1 MFPGIK
7 IPWQVFAC
15 AGLVLALWGYGKFK
29 YHQGAD
35 SVQVEWDASVERGKV
50 IVRDLKAN
58 QGKVTTKVETVT
70 IEKIKTIKE
79 KGDVIVKQ
87 VEVLVPDG
95 TCDLPGGF
103 RLLHDAAAANT
114 IPDSTKADDAERVPA
129 QTAATTIAENYTTC
143 NAAIADLEGLRRWVR
158 EQEQLYL
165 DQCKDEPSLCSKDK

>member
-29 YHQGAD
+29 YHQGAA
-35 SVQVEWDASVERGKV
+35 SVQTQWDAAVERGKV
-50 IVRDLKAN
+50 VVEDLKKN
-58 QGKVTTKVETVT
+58 QGKTTTRVETVT
-70 IEKIKTIKE
+70 VEKIKTIKE

-87 VEVLVPDG
+87 VKVFVPDG
-95 TCDLPGGF
+95 SCDLPGGF

-114 IPDSTKADDAERVPA
+114 IPDASRADDAAPVPA

-143 NAAIADLEGLRRWVR
+143 NAAIADLEGLRTWVR

-165 DQCKDEPSLCSKDK
+165 DQCKAEPSLCSKGK